1 MFDDIFKNLKE
12 SMKGLSDQYE
22 QVEKKL
28 NPDEIKF
35 MNEYKVKVQKAIKD
49 MDLTSLSDVTK
60 DLQNFVNKQ
69 EKK

>member
-28 NPDEIKF
+28 NSDELKF

-69 EKK
+69 ENK